1 MKITVVCIGKLK
13 EKYWE
18 DAVKEYSKR
27 IGKYT
32 KLEIIELPDE
42 KAPENSSPAQDIQI
56 KNKEGQRILKVVK
69 EGDFVISLEVLGE
82 QLTSEKLADFF
93 DKKMVSGI
101 SHLTF
106 IIGGSLGLS
115 GEVMRRSNYSL
126 SFSCM
131 TFPHQM
137 MRVILLEQIYRAIKI
152 NKNEPYHK

>member
-1 MKITVVCIGKLK
+1 MKITVVCVGKLK

-56 KNKEGQRILKVVK
+56 KDKEGQRILKVVK

-82 QLTSEKLADFF
+82 KLTSEKLADFF

-106 IIGGSLGLS
+106 VIGGSLGLS
-115 GEVMRRSNYSL
+115 GEVMKRANYSL